1 MSNTFVVVVL
11 IVFLGGAG
19 AYYAHSRYGGSGLRS
34 VIGLVLVVSLLVWL
48 FGGLRVGAA

>member
-11 IVFLGGAG
+11 IVLLGGAG
-19 AYYAHSRYGGSGLRS
+19 AYYGHSRYGSSGLRS

-48 FGGLRVGAA
+48 FGGLHIGAA